1 MRKNEKKVKNK
12 NQYIIMTVLTIIVF
26 LVIYLSFDKLLSNKI
41 YVDVMPKQPM
51 NNIRGMEIKDT
62 ETDNGNDKNK
72 DTEKDIDGEP
82 VAYVYTEDKSYG
94 NFIYMID
101 QFPTKDEIG
110 KELEGQYKTF
120 DFKFEFNK
128 KALGVDYVVTLEKMP
143 ESDLDETWVKAYL
156 TNEGAPVNNCLR
168 DNGRIKTFN
177 EYDKY
182 NNISNEVVLFR
193 GKVSESD
200 LKRGYRN
207 FRFRM
212 WVSEDVTVQNENYES
227 RTFVARVNVHVSGNI

>member
-1 MRKNEKKVKNK
+1 MKKNDKKVKNK
-12 NQYIIMTVLTIIVF
+12 NQYIIMSILTIIVF
-26 LVIYLSFDKLLSNKI
+26 LVIHLSFGKLKEKKI
-41 YVDVMPKQPM
+41 YVDVMPKQPT
-51 NNIRGMEIKDT
+51 NNIRGIED
-62 ETDNGNDKNK
+62 
-72 DTEKDIDGEP
+72 EP

-94 NFIYMID
+94 NYIYMIN

-120 DFKFEFNK
+120 DFKFEFND

-143 ESDLDETWVKAYL
+143 GTDLNETWVKAYL
-156 TNEGAPVNNCLR
+156 TNEGAPVANCLR
-168 DNGRIKTFN
+168 SNGRIKTYN
-177 EYDKY
+177 EYVKY
-182 NNISNEVVLFR
+182 NNKNNEVVLYR
-193 GKVSESD
+193 GKVTEND

-227 RTFVARVNVHVSGNI
+227 RTFIARVNVHVSGNI